1 MEIKIKSVSNG
12 YVVEYD
18 AENRF
23 GERVTETAVQ
33 IEDEELKKFIGGL
46 IFKEFVNRGYDGETQ
61 LTINLD

>member
-1 MEIKIKSVSNG
+1 MEIKIKGVSNG

-23 GERVTETAVQ
+23 GESVTKTAVQ

-46 IFKEFVNRGYDGETQ
+46 IFKEYVSHAQDGQ
-61 LTINLD
+61 DNLTIKID